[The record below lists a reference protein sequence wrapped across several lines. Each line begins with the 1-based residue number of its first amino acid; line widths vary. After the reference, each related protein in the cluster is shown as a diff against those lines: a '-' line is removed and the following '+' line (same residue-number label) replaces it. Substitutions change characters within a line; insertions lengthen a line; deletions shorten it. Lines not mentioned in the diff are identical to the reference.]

1 MSRKALHLL
10 HLAAIAL
17 FLYVLALAARAGGA
31 ALAFAVL
38 LPAGAVAELLFW
50 IRLFRRGD

>member
-38 LPAGAVAELLFW
+38 LPAGAIA
-50 IRLFRRGD
+50 